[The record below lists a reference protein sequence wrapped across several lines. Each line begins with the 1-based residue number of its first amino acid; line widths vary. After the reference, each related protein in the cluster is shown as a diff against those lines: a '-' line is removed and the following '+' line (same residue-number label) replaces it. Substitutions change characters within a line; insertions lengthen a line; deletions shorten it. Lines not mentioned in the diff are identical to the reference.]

1 MVSMNIRNG
10 TFGREENMKEA
21 VKDMIEK
28 NNRIICLMKLVD
40 PEVELVDAVGGSST
54 TSGDIR
60 GC

>member
-10 TFGREENMKEA
+10 TLGREENTKEA
-21 VKDMIEK
+21 VKDMTEK

-60 GC
+60 GY

>member
-1 MVSMNIRNG
+1 MNIGNG
-10 TFGREENMKEA
+10 TLEAGRENMKEA
-21 VKDMIEK
+21 VKDMTEK

-40 PEVELVDAVGGSST
+40 PEVELVNAVGGSSA